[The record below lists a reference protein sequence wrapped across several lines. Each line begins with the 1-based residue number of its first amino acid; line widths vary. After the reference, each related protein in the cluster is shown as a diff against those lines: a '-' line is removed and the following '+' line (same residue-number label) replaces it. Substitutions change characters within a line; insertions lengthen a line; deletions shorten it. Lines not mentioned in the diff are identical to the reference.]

1 MPCDQ
6 TFFKVCEDFAF
17 QNEVWKSTNHT
28 HRSGYQ
34 IQWGDE
40 KPLFSNESFHFLFW
54 IFFFKP
60 FYFTI
65 DGYKF
70 SFMFNWAKKEKVL
83 DLNMLMRI
91 NVAMVNQDCLRC
103 VLGVMMVFGVECLF
117 VFLFFFFNCSML
129 FLISCAC
136 RIRTLFCSF
145 RRALNICLF
154 AQFVQIR
161 L

>member
-6 TFFKVCEDFAF
+6 TFFKVCGDFAF

-40 KPLFSNESFHFLFW
+40 KPLFGNECFHFLFW

-91 NVAMVNQDCLRC
+91 NVAMVNQDVSFTNSRASWWRDHKLTR
-103 VLGVMMVFGVECLF
+103 LESLMLKGKLKMMKRSSRDKEH
-117 VFLFFFFNCSML
+117 
-129 FLISCAC
+129 
-136 RIRTLFCSF
+136 RP
-145 RRALNICLF
+145 
-154 AQFVQIR
+154 
-161 L
+161 